1 MLTNDDRGHP
11 PMVPRGLISERQS
24 VFIMNA
30 SLHDHSKGHQM
41 AFPSAHIFGPNSA
54 ATTPKTSCPR
64 VEVLRF
70 AAFKLYYTTM

>member
-24 VFIMNA
+24 VFIINA

-41 AFPSAHIFGPNSA
+41 AFPSAHIFGPT
-54 ATTPKTSCPR
+54 TTPKTSCPQ

-70 AAFKLYYTTM
+70 AASKLYYTTM